1 MKKWLVTTGAEIKPD
16 QLRAKLAPLGCT
28 VDTTYRPVPL
38 GESEIVY
45 GVVGPADLA
54 ETLADDDM
62 VTDIV
67 PNEEMSLY

>member
-1 MKKWLVTTGAEIKPD
+1 MKKWLVTTDAGISRD
-16 QLRAKLAPLGCT
+16 QLRDKLAPLGCT
-28 VDTTYRPVPL
+28 VDAAYRPVPI

-45 GVVGPADLA
+45 GVLGPADLDD
-54 ETLADDDM
+54 TLAGDDM